1 MALSASRDT
10 RQQGNGPIAAR
21 FSIPLK
27 ANAVVYAGGIVCT
40 DSTGYGVP
48 ASTAT
53 GLVAIGRA
61 ASDVDNTGGAN
72 GAKRVEVEQGLFA
85 YANSGVDP
93 LAIADRGGLC
103 YLVDDQT
110 IAKTDGTGT
119 RSCAGTFA
127 EIDPITSEVW
137 VQIGLTPN
145 STTALASLAALAV
158 QLTGVQTIVGAKT
171 FADGTLKQNNAAAT
185 FAHTFASAATAARV
199 ATLPDA
205 TDTLV
210 GLAATQELSNK
221 TLTAAVIKTGCTA
234 SGAAAND
241 FSASTGEF
249 KTSTGANTLSG
260 DVTIAGAKT
269 FTTGTGVVTFNG
281 KQRAGAATNVIAD
294 PGHLGAIP
302 VTDSGVCMITT
313 AAAETGTLATPTF
326 VGQVLDLI
334 CDVYAVG
341 DRVITSSQ
349 RINQANNTTMTFG
362 AAGDYIRLVGVKV
375 GGALRWQVAA
385 NDGVTLG

>member
-61 ASDVDNTGGAN
+61 VSDVDNTGGAN

-249 KTSTGANTLSG
+249 KTSTGVNHIL
-260 DVTIAGAKT
+260 
-269 FTTGTGVVTFNG
+269 G
-281 KQRAGAATNVIAD
+281 KVRSAAATNTIAD
-294 PGHLGAIP
+294 PGTGAAIP
-302 VTDSGVCMITT
+302 VTDSGVLMITT
-313 AAAETGTLATPTF
+313 AAAETNTLANPTF
-326 VGQVLDLI
+326 VGQRLTMI
-334 CDVYAVG
+334 CSVYAG
-341 DRVITSSQ
+341 GNRVVTSANA
-349 RINQANNTTMTFG
+349 INQAGNTIMTFG
-362 AAGDYIRLVGVKV
+362 AAQDFIELVGVTI
-375 GGALRWQVAA
+375 GGALRWRVAA
-385 NDGVTLG
+385 NDGVALS